1 MWGPLEPSLPSGG
14 DRSLS
19 SGVQKSKVEAW
30 ARVGP
35 GQGGQGPRGYQRE
48 PRALSALSLRA
59 TPPPVL
65 LWHWH
70 RDFFVWSPPGR
81 GWGGAGGVV
90 WATRTCLERED
101 RELPWRS
108 GGQDS
113 TLPLRGA
120 QFRSL
125 VGKPRSHMLHGTAK
139 VIIII
144 QNSWAGRGTRLLEST
159 LQGWFSLTLESL
171 ISGSWS
177 DSPWRVHLLKTFSD
191 FRFWLNPIFSFLV

>member
-1 MWGPLEPSLPSGG
+1 M
-14 DRSLS
+14 
-19 SGVQKSKVEAW
+19 
-30 ARVGP
+30 
-35 GQGGQGPRGYQRE
+35 
-48 PRALSALSLRA
+48 
-59 TPPPVL
+59 
-65 LWHWH
+65 
-70 RDFFVWSPPGR
+70 
-81 GWGGAGGVV
+81 V

-125 VGKPRSHMLHGTAK
+125 VGEPRSHILQGTAK

-144 QNSWAGRGTRLLEST
+144 QNSWAGRGIQLLELT

-177 DSPWRVHLLKTFSD
+177 DSPWRVPLLKTLSD